1 LVEVNTMN
9 ETIVYNVWHLN
20 AYGFL
25 VLAYFFLGGMGGG
38 SFIVSAILKIYGKEK
53 YKDIANI
60 GAFCSVILVGLG
72 GFCLLL
78 DLEQPLRIFLLFIN
92 INISSPISW
101 GGIIISLFFICI
113 LIYLYYMLIAK
124 NDAKARFWGWI
135 GIIIA
140 ILLASYTG
148 LLLSMAKAR
157 PLWHSAIMP
166 PLFLVSSGISGVAMI
181 LLAANVLAKYS
192 PEDEVMRTL
201 ERILIIL
208 ILIDIFFLSDMYVLY
223 VGLAEAQE
231 VALLFLIGK
240 FAFLFW
246 GVELVLGSI
255 LPVVI
260 LATKK
265 LANRKRW
272 QILASLLTLVGV
284 FSMRY
289 IIVIIGQYLPL
300 S

>member
-1 LVEVNTMN
+1 MN

-101 GGIIISLFFICI
+101 GGIIISLFFICT